1 MRLYRVLLHLYPA
14 SFRTEYGEEMSNVF
28 ARRRRDTKGPLAF
41 LALWVS
47 MFFEALFNAT
57 AVHLDILRQD
67 LRYTARTLGR
77 SPGFALTAIVVAAL
91 GIGATTAAFTMAD
104 HVLVR
109 PFPFA
114 NPDRLVKFWEDHPTQ
129 GSSRVELSPPNYRDW
144 KRMSRSFTAF
154 AAYRGLTGNLL
165 GKGDPQYTEGASLTA
180 EMLPMLGVQP
190 LLGRIFTPEDD
201 RDGAPGT
208 LLLSYGLWQDTF
220 GGEAN
225 VLGQKVVMDGQP
237 YTVIGVM
244 PQSFYFPDRQARM
257 WTAMRFAPH
266 DFDDRLNNYLFGIA
280 SLKPGVSL
288 EQAQAE
294 MRTVTAQL
302 AAAFPRELACTGATV
317 VHWRDDIS
325 PQSQLMLK
333 ALLGAALCVLLIAC
347 TNLANLLLARAMM
360 RRRELSVRAAM
371 GAGRER
377 LVRQMLTESLILAAL
392 GGTLGVLIASL
403 ALPLLVRLV
412 PVSLPI
418 AEVPSIDLRVLL
430 FAILLT
436 CATGIGFGVIPALRA
451 GRGSAASR
459 LREGAREG
467 GGRRE
472 RLRSTLVIAEV
483 AGCLALL
490 VSSGLLIR
498 ALWRVRTT
506 DLGFRTDHILTLR
519 TFLPASKYQT
529 PAPREQFYDRV
540 LAGARQIPG
549 VQGAAYT
556 SFLPFVMR
564 GGLFPVEI
572 ACRPQDLAN
581 RERAVL
587 RFVTPGFF
595 SLMRIP
601 LRMGRAIADSDTR
614 DAPWVAVVSQSF
626 AEHYWPGQNPLG
638 RHFDFGYADR
648 MVVGVVGDIH
658 FRSLESIGSPQ
669 VYLPHRQVTDGGLPW
684 YAPKDLVVRSSGDP
698 EALASALRGIIR
710 EADPEQPISDVRP
723 LSEIVEAETGARSVQ
738 LWALGAFA
746 AVAFL
751 LAGIGIHGL
760 LSFAVSQR
768 TQEIG
773 VRVALGARPGDILGM
788 VLRQGLLLATVGMAV
803 GVAAGYAAGTAMRS
817 LLAGVRPA
825 DSITFA
831 SALVLT
837 LAMTIAGSLAPAIR
851 AVRVDPLTA
860 IRTE

>member
-1 MRLYRVLLHLYPA
+1 MWAYRVLLRLYPT
-14 SFRTEYGEEMSNVF
+14 SFRAEYGGEMCAVF
-28 ARRRRDTKGPLAF
+28 ARRRRDAKGPLAI
-41 LALWVS
+41 LVLWAGAL
-47 MFFEALFNAT
+47 FEALFHAT

-67 LRYTARTLGR
+67 LRYAARTLGR
-77 SPGFALTAIVVAAL
+77 SPGFAMTAILVAAL
-91 GIGATTAAFTMAD
+91 GIGATTAAFTMVD

-114 NPDRLVKFWEDHPTQ
+114 DPDRLVKFWEDHPTQ

-144 KRMSRSFTAF
+144 KRMSKSFAAF
-154 AAYRGLTGNLL
+154 AAYRGLTGNLH

-180 EMLPMLGVQP
+180 EMLSMLGVQP
-190 LLGRIFTPEDD
+190 LLGRVFTAEDD

-220 GGEAN
+220 GGDAD
-225 VLGQKVVMDGQP
+225 VLGQTILMEGQP

-257 WTAMRFAPH
+257 WTAMRFTPH
-266 DFDDRLNNYLFGIA
+266 DFDDRLNNYLYGIA

-294 MRTVTAQL
+294 MRTVTGQL
-302 AAAFPRELACTGATV
+302 AAAFPRELAHTGATV
-317 VHWRDDIS
+317 IRWRDELS
-325 PQSQLMLK
+325 PQSRLMLK
-333 ALLGAALCVLLIAC
+333 ALLGAAICVLLIAC

-360 RRRELSVRAAM
+360 RRRELSLRAAM

-377 LVRQMLTESLILAAL
+377 LVRQMLTESLILALL
-392 GGTLGVLIASL
+392 GGALGVLIASS

-418 AEVPSIDLRVLL
+418 AEVPTVDFRVLL
-430 FAILLT
+430 FAIVLT
-436 CATGIGFGVIPALRA
+436 CATGIGFGVIPALRV
-451 GRGSAASR
+451 GRGADANG

-472 RLRSTLVIAEV
+472 RLRSVLVIAEV

-498 ALWRVRTT
+498 ALWRVRAT

-519 TFLPASKYQT
+519 TFLPSSKYQT
-529 PAPREQFYDRV
+529 PAPREQFYTQV

-564 GGLFPVEI
+564 GGLLPVEI
-572 ACRPQDLAN
+572 HGRPQDLAN
-581 RERAVL
+581 RERAAL

-595 SLMRIP
+595 PLLGIP
-601 LRMGRAIADSDTR
+601 LRLGRGIAESDTR

-626 AEHYWPGQNPLG
+626 ADHYWPGQNPLG

-658 FRSLESIGSPQ
+658 YRSLENIGPPQ

-684 YAPKDLVVRSSGDP
+684 YAPKDFVVRASGSV
-698 EALASALRGIIR
+698 EALAPALRRIIH
-710 EADPEQPISDVRP
+710 EADPEQPVSDIRP
-723 LSEIVEAETGARSVQ
+723 LADIVDAETGARSVQ

-751 LAGIGIHGL
+751 LAGIGLHGL

-788 VLRQGLLLATVGMAV
+788 VLRQGLLMSAVGMVV
-803 GVAAGYAAGTAMRS
+803 GVAVGYMAGSAMQA
-817 LLAGVRPA
+817 LLAGVTPA
-825 DSITFA
+825 DSVTFA
-831 SALVLT
+831 AALGLT
-837 LAMTIAGSLAPAIR
+837 LAMTIAGSAAPAIR

-860 IRTE
+860 IRAE